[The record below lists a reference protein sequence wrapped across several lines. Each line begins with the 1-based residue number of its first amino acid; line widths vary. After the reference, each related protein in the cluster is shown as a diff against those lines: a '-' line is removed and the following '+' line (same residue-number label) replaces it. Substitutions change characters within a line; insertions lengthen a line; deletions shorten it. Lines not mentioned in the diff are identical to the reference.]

1 MEKIM
6 ENKREI
12 FEQALAD
19 CYRLHVVVLKHQD
32 VIVPD
37 WIWRIAVVYPEIEYT
52 VLEYGLDLARP
63 IPDMEV
69 TDKGIRATLSFSNE
83 PHATFIPWEAVAKI
97 IGLDKRPKQQAK
109 LRSV

>member
-19 CYRLHVVVLKHQD
+19 CYRTHVVVFKHQD
-32 VIVPD
+32 VIVPT
-37 WIWRIAVVYPEIEYT
+37 WIWKIAGGPSGIEYT
-52 VLEYGLDLARP
+52 ILEYGLDLAKP